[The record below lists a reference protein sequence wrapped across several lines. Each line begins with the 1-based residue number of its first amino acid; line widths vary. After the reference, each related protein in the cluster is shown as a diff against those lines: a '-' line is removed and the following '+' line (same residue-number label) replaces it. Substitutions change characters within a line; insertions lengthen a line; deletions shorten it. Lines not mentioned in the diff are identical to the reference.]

1 MILAA
6 DPLPRDTMNLL
17 AAATAGRRRRN
28 PYARRDW
35 IRASQRLASGLTPK
49 QVARTEGTDEGAI
62 EGLLAQDG
70 FRELVAAHE
79 EFLAE
84 PPEAA
89 MARLV
94 RLARLALE
102 NALSADWDVGA
113 ALFVLR
119 EHKRGRDAAETVAN
133 GVVAASRRAPRTPS
147 SSRRRPRPR
156 RPRRHASGPTSRGG
170 A

>member
-1 MILAA
+1 MFLAA
-6 DPLPRDTMNLL
+6 DPLPRDTMDLL

-35 IRASQRLASGLTPK
+35 IRVSQRLATGLTPK
-49 QVARTEGTDEGAI
+49 QVARAEGTDEAAI
-62 EGLLAQDG
+62 GNLLAQDG

-119 EHKRGRDAAETVAN
+119 EHKRGRDAAETVAK
-133 GVVAASRRAPRTPS
+133 GVIAASRRALRAAA
-147 SSRRRPRPR
+147 SRRRPRPR
-156 RPRRHASGPTSRGG
+156 RRRRRASELRSRVGV
-170 A
+170 